1 MGLMQLLTV
10 GRSLGTV
17 PKGPNRFRPAEQGLL
32 PKFGSPKE
40 PESRTTETP
49 APPPP
54 PMTAPQ
60 PAREE
65 VKAPAKP
72 GVLKMFLS
80 PFQRRKAM
88 NTVEAA
94 PPTDAAPA
102 PAKANPSFPLGR
114 WTLFA
119 NPFNKT
125 KTPPVEAGPVQ
136 GELLLDLVKPVRND
150 LRDSDLEVVA
160 APKPAPMP
168 AASVFAPTRSNLE
181 ATSRAAEE
189 AEPIEPVWN
198 RLKNQ
203 WFGHGQ
209 P

>member
-40 PESRTTETP
+40 PESRTTEMP
-49 APPPP
+49 VSPLPPLVV
-54 PMTAPQ
+54 PQ
-60 PAREE
+60 PAQEE
-65 VKAPAKP
+65 VKAPEKS

-80 PFQRRKAM
+80 PFQRKKTM

-94 PPTDAAPA
+94 PRVEAAPA
-102 PAKANPSFPLGR
+102 LAKANLSFPFGR
-114 WTLFA
+114 WTLFV

-160 APKPAPMP
+160 APKPVPVP
-168 AASVFAPTRSNLE
+168 LASTFAPTRSNLE
-181 ATSRAAEE
+181 ASSRVAEE
-189 AEPIEPVWN
+189 VEPAEPVWN